1 VQRFEPYLDTCIL
14 MSLLVP
20 DSGSSA
26 ALHWFSKQE
35 DQPIWLSHWTWLEFT
50 GVLALCCRQGDL
62 SSERLQ
68 VIHQEAES
76 FRRERL
82 SLVEVVSADFLRAQA
97 WLQQQPHTPLRSDD
111 ALHLAIAQR
120 TQLRLHTA
128 DQQLLNVAAALDLSD
143 LVQAV

>member
-1 VQRFEPYLDTCIL
+1 MQRFEPYLDTCIL
-14 MSLLVP
+14 MSLLMP
-20 DSGSSA
+20 DSGSNG
-26 ALHWFSKQE
+26 ALHWFSGQE

-50 GVLALCCRQGDL
+50 GVLALCCRRGDL
-62 SSERLQ
+62 SSDRLQ
-68 VIHQEAES
+68 AIHQEAET

-97 WLQQQPHTPLRSDD
+97 WLQQQPHTPLRSGD
-111 ALHLAIAQR
+111 ALNLAIAQR

-128 DQQLLNVAAALDLSD
+128 DQQLLNVAATLDLSD

>member
-14 MSLLVP
+14 MSLLMP
-20 DSGSSA
+20 DSGSNG
-26 ALHWFSKQE
+26 ALHWFSGQE

-50 GVLALCCRQGDL
+50 GVLALCCRRGDL
-62 SSERLQ
+62 SSDRLQ
-68 VIHQEAES
+68 AIHQEAET

-97 WLQQQPHTPLRSDD
+97 WLQQQPHTPLRSGD
-111 ALHLAIAQR
+111 ALNLAIAQR

-128 DQQLLNVAAALDLSD
+128 DQQLLNVAATLDLSD

>member
-14 MSLLVP
+14 ISLLVP

-26 ALHWFSKQE
+26 ALQWFSGQN

-50 GVLALCCRQGDL
+50 GVLALCCRRGDL
-62 SSERLQ
+62 SHERLQ
-68 VIHQEAES
+68 VIHQEAET

-82 SLVEVVSADFLRAQA
+82 SLVEVVSADFLQAQA
-97 WLQQQPHTPLRSDD
+97 WLQQQPHTPLRSGD

-128 DQQLLNVAAALDLSD
+128 DQQLLNVAATLDLSD

>member
-62 SSERLQ
+62 NSERLQ
-68 VIHQEAES
+68 AIHQEAET

-97 WLQQQPHTPLRSDD
+97 WLQQQPHTPLRSGD
-111 ALHLAIAQR
+111 ALNLAIAQR

-128 DQQLLNVAAALDLSD
+128 DQQLLNVAATLDLSD